1 MCGIIGY
8 KGFRSSKEVLL
19 KGLERM
25 EYRGY
30 DSAGVAIVGKQGFKK
45 TRAVG
50 KLQQLK
56 NKIKQED
63 YSGQLG
69 IGHIRWATHGKVSEE
84 NAHPHQV
91 KDICLVHNGVIENAQ
106 QLKKDLTGPF
116 LSETDSEVV
125 AHYLAM
131 LREQSG
137 SLKKAALGVMEKI
150 KGEYAIIALSEKHPG
165 EVIAFKKGPSLIVGL
180 GEKEIFIASDVHA
193 FLPYTRK
200 AIFLKDGEV
209 AHIQNGSSAKANG
222 GDICF
227 YSANEDNV
235 KKSVRALSVSKED
248 LTGKGNYPHYMLKEI
263 YEQPAGVLKLIQ
275 AHVRSDQQL
284 VDLAIRGQEDIL
296 DRMIQSGRLS
306 IVACGSSYY
315 AALYGKYVIE
325 KIARISVEV
334 DVASEFRYRQPVL
347 LTGVPMMVISQSG
360 ETADTLAALRMA
372 KSLSCSILSI
382 CNVKGSAIDRQS
394 MAQLDMLAGVE
405 KSVASTKAFLC
416 TLTLLFL
423 LALVLGRKA
432 GHLDRAKE
440 KQWVQ
445 SLLQLPSQMEEVLSY
460 KDLFLSVAQ
469 QLKQF
474 SGFIYLGRGVYYPL
488 ALEGALKVKEL
499 TYRHAEGYPAGE
511 MKHGPLALVD
521 DQTATIVLAPPQGY
535 LHSKILTSMEEV
547 RARGGQLFVI
557 GTEGDDA
564 SRSLANHFLP
574 LPLCNKEL
582 NPILSGVSVQLIAY
596 HLACVL
602 GYDVDHPRNLA
613 KSVTVE

>member
-19 KGLERM
+19 KGMEQM

-30 DSAGVAIVGKQGFKK
+30 DSAGVAIVGQQGFKK
-45 TRAVG
+45 FRAIG

-56 NKIKQED
+56 NKIDLED
-63 YSGQLG
+63 CSGQMG

-91 KDICLVHNGVIENAQ
+91 KDIYLVHNGVIENVQ
-106 QLKKDLTGPF
+106 QLKKDLPGPF

-131 LREQSG
+131 LREQCG
-137 SLKKAALGVMEKI
+137 SLKEAVLKVMEKI
-150 KGEYAIIALSEKHPG
+150 TGEYAMIVLSKKHPG
-165 EVIAFKKGPSLIVGL
+165 EMVAFKKGPSLIVGL
-180 GEKEIFIASDVHA
+180 GEKESFIASDVHA

-200 AIFLKDGEV
+200 VIFLKDGEV
-209 AHIQNGSSAKANG
+209 AHIQGASNAGTNGW
-222 GDICF
+222 DVCF
-227 YSANEDNV
+227 YSAAGKNI
-235 KKSVRALSVSKED
+235 KKSPHTLIIPKED
-248 LTGKGNYPHYMLKEI
+248 LTGKGDYPHYMLKEI
-263 YEQPAGVLKLIQ
+263 YEQPAGVLRLIQ
-275 AHVRSDQQL
+275 AHVRSDQQE
-284 VDLAIRGQEDIL
+284 VDLAVRGQVDIL

-306 IVACGSSYY
+306 MVACGSSYY
-315 AALYGKYVIE
+315 AALYGKYLIE

-347 LTGVPMMVISQSG
+347 LAGVPMVVVSQSG
-360 ETADTLAALRMA
+360 ETADTLATLRLA
-372 KSLSCSILSI
+372 GDLSCPVLSI
-382 CNVKGSAIDRQS
+382 CNVQGSAIDRQS
-394 MAQLDMLAGVE
+394 VAQLDMLAGIE
-405 KSVASTKAFLC
+405 KSVASTKAFLS
-416 TLTLLFL
+416 TLTVLFL
-423 LALVLGRKA
+423 LAVALGRRA
-432 GHLDRAKE
+432 GRLDRAKE
-440 KQWVQ
+440 KQWIQ

-474 SGFIYLGRGVYYPL
+474 SGFIYLGRGEYYPL
-488 ALEGALKVKEL
+488 ALEGALKMKEL

-521 DQTATIVLAPPQGY
+521 DQTAIIVLAPPLGH
-535 LHSKILTSMEEV
+535 LHSKIITSMEEV

-564 SRSLANHFLP
+564 SRSLANQFLP
-574 LPLCNKEL
+574 LPLCNEEL
-582 NPILSGVSVQLIAY
+582 NPILSGIPIQLIAY